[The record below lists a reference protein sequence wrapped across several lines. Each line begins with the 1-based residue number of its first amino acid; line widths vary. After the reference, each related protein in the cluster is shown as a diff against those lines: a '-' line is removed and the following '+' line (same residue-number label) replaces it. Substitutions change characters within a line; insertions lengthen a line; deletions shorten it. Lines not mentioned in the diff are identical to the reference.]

1 MYLKLYKHIKKTLM
15 IKIEVLIKDKNW
27 KKYLSN
33 PNKYLNT
40 QAKKINLK
48 KYFKSKLINI
58 SILLTGNNDI
68 KFLNKKFRKKNKTT
82 DVLSFPSYDQNIM
95 RTKLKSQKN
104 LYLGDIALNLYKID
118 KGKNKFKIEFDK
130 LWVHGLVH
138 LMGYKHYKNKDFF
151 KMKKIEDKIIKQLK
165 C

>member
-1 MYLKLYKHIKKTLM
+1 M

-27 KKYLSN
+27 KKHLSN
-33 PNKYLNT
+33 PNRYLNN
-40 QAKKINLK
+40 QAKRINLK
-48 KYFKSKLINI
+48 RYFKSKLINI

-95 RTKLKSQKN
+95 KTKSKSPKN

-118 KGKNKFKIEFDK
+118 RGKNKFKSEFDK

-138 LMGYKHYKNKDFF
+138 LMGYKHYKNKDFL

>member
-1 MYLKLYKHIKKTLM
+1 M
-15 IKIEVLIKDKNW
+15 IKIEVLIKDKKW

-33 PNKYLNT
+33 PNRYLNT

-58 SILLTGNNDI
+58 SVLLTGNNDI

-82 DVLSFPSYDQNIM
+82 DVLSFPSYDQNLM

-118 KGKNKFKIEFDK
+118 KGKNKFKSEFDK

-138 LMGYKHYKNKDFF
+138 LMGYRHSKNKDFF
-151 KMKKIEDKIIKQLK
+151 KMKKIEDKIIRQLK

>member
-1 MYLKLYKHIKKTLM
+1 M

-33 PNKYLNT
+33 PNRYLNT

-48 KYFKSKLINI
+48 KYFRSKVINI

-68 KFLNKKFRKKNKTT
+68 RLLNKKFRKKNKTT
-82 DVLSFPSYDQNIM
+82 DVLSFPSYDQNTIK
-95 RTKLKSQKN
+95 TKLKSQKN

-118 KGKNKFKIEFDK
+118 RGKNKFKSEFDK

>member
-1 MYLKLYKHIKKTLM
+1 M

-33 PNKYLNT
+33 PNRYLNT

-82 DVLSFPSYDQNIM
+82 DVLSFPNFDQNIIK
-95 RTKLKSQKN
+95 TKLKSQKN

-118 KGKNKFKIEFDK
+118 KGKNKFKSEFDK

-151 KMKKIEDKIIKQLK
+151 KMKKIEDKIIKQLNN
-165 C
+165 

>member
-1 MYLKLYKHIKKTLM
+1 M

-33 PNKYLNT
+33 PNRYLNT

-58 SILLTGNNDI
+58 SILLAGNNDI

-118 KGKNKFKIEFDK
+118 KGKNKFKSEFDK

-138 LMGYKHYKNKDFF
+138 LMGYRHYKNKDFF
-151 KMKKIEDKIIKQLK
+151 KMKKIEITKKFISRRYRT
-165 C
+165 

>member
-1 MYLKLYKHIKKTLM
+1 MYLKLYKLIKKILM
-15 IKIEVLIKDKNW
+15 IKIEVLVKDKNW

-33 PNKYLNT
+33 PNRYLNT

-48 KYFKSKLINI
+48 KYFRSKLINI

-68 KFLNKKFRKKNKTT
+68 RLLNKKFRKKNKTT
-82 DVLSFPSYDQNIM
+82 DVLSFPSYDQNTI
-95 RTKLKSQKN
+95 RTRLKSQKN
-104 LYLGDIALNLYKID
+104 LYLGDIVLNLYKID
-118 KGKNKFKIEFDK
+118 RGKNKFKSEFDK

>member
-1 MYLKLYKHIKKTLM
+1 M
-15 IKIEVLIKDKNW
+15 IKIEVLIKDENW

-33 PNKYLNT
+33 PNRYLNT

-48 KYFKSKLINI
+48 KYFRSKLINI

-68 KFLNKKFRKKNKTT
+68 RLLNKKFRKKNKTT
-82 DVLSFPSYDQNIM
+82 DVLSFPSYDQNTI
-95 RTKLKSQKN
+95 RTELKSQKN

-118 KGKNKFKIEFDK
+118 RGKNKFKSEFDK

>member
-1 MYLKLYKHIKKTLM
+1 M

-33 PNKYLNT
+33 PNRYLNT

-82 DVLSFPSYDQNIM
+82 DVLSFPNYDQNII

-118 KGKNKFKIEFDK
+118 KGKNKFKSEFDK

-138 LMGYKHYKNKDFF
+138 LMGYRHYKNKDFF

>member
-1 MYLKLYKHIKKTLM
+1 M

-33 PNKYLNT
+33 PNRYLNT

-48 KYFKSKLINI
+48 KYYKSKLINI

-68 KFLNKKFRKKNKTT
+68 KFLNKKFRNKNKTT
-82 DVLSFPSYDQNIM
+82 DVLSFPSYDQNIIK
-95 RTKLKSQKN
+95 TKLKSQKN

-118 KGKNKFKIEFDK
+118 KGKNKFKSEFDK

-138 LMGYKHYKNKDFF
+138 LMGYRPVSYTHLTLPT
-151 KMKKIEDKIIKQLK
+151 I
-165 C
+165 CSV

>member
-1 MYLKLYKHIKKTLM
+1 M
-15 IKIEVLIKDKNW
+15 IKIEVLIKDENW

-33 PNKYLNT
+33 PNRYLNS

-48 KYFKSKLINI
+48 KYFRSKLINI
-58 SILLTGNNDI
+58 SILLTGNNDLRL
-68 KFLNKKFRKKNKTT
+68 LNKKFRKKNKTT
-82 DVLSFPSYDQNIM
+82 DVLSFPSYDQNTI
-95 RTKLKSQKN
+95 RTELKSQKN

-118 KGKNKFKIEFDK
+118 RGKNKFKSEFDK

-151 KMKKIEDKIIKQLK
+151 KMKKIEDKIINQLK